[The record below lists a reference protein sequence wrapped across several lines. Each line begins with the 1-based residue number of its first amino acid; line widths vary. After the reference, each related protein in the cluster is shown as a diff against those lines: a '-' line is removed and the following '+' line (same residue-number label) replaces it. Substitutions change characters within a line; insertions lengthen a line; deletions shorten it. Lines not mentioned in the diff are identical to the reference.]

1 MLQVEFLPLTIFTG
15 LLCFLKAKANFWS
28 DILIKGIFCDET
40 SSFSTLKVLDG
51 LSDFD
56 LVFRGG

>member
-40 SSFSTLKVLDG
+40 SAFSTLKVPDG

-56 LVFRGG
+56 